1 MITSNSLGQSN
12 SLTDHAAQSAD
23 HAIKSTQRF
32 ANDAFDGL
40 SGSVKDIRDQAAPM
54 LNRATEQ
61 ASALAHRG
69 ADAVR
74 ESSRQLRDKALHASD
89 ATVNYIKEEPVKS
102 ILVAAATGAALMALV
117 SMMSRSRSCD

>member
-32 ANDAFDGL
+32 ANDALDGL

-69 ADAVR
+69 QTPFA
-74 ESSRQLRDKALHASD
+74 KARANC
-89 ATVNYIKEEPVKS
+89 ARRPCTRP
-102 ILVAAATGAALMALV
+102 TPQ
-117 SMMSRSRSCD
+117 